1 MKNYVKNYIKVTTAR
16 TGETVYYNVNQ
27 IIKIKDV
34 DADGIGA
41 TIYTDIDKI
50 GTDIKEHTA
59 EVIGLIDAAQKI

>member
-41 TIYTDIDKI
+41 TIYTELDKI
-50 GTDIKEHTA
+50 GTDIKERIA
-59 EVIGLIDAAQKI
+59 EVIALIDAAQKI